1 MTNSILSLS
10 PFYKDHNFDQSN
22 YRVASHGESTNLRT
36 GATNFNLLIKNFL
49 SPESK
54 ILLLCCVVEN
64 SIAGSQAV
72 EYCHKIRSYFK
83 GDTSEDSEELSKT
96 AEINMSILTD
106 QANVEVV
113 KAYKQ
118 LAGLVSEV
126 EKTKAF
132 IDRMF
137 DAKRTGADINRT
149 NA

>member
-1 MTNSILSLS
+1 
-10 PFYKDHNFDQSN
+10 
-22 YRVASHGESTNLRT
+22 
-36 GATNFNLLIKNFL
+36 
-49 SPESK
+49 
-54 ILLLCCVVEN
+54 
-64 SIAGSQAV
+64 
-72 EYCHKIRSYFK
+72 
-83 GDTSEDSEELSKT
+83 
-96 AEINMSILTD
+96 MSILTD